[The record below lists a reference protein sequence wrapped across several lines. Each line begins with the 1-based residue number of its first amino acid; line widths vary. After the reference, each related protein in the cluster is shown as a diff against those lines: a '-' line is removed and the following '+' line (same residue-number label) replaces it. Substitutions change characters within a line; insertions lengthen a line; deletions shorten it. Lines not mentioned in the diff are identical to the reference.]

1 MQKARGITH
10 TKKRGKGNRQII
22 SNINYHKLPI
32 NFPLIINDNYMFI
45 LKMATLPTLL
55 TFVAVGQ
62 EVRRCKQME
71 AGVGKGDI

>member
-1 MQKARGITH
+1 MQKTRGLH
-10 TKKRGKGNRQII
+10 TQKKRGKGNRQII

-45 LKMATLPTLL
+45 LKMATLLTLL
-55 TFVAVGQ
+55 TFITVEQAVM
-62 EVRRCKQME
+62 RCKQME